1 MEKVKQALS
10 LVKSVALVVFK
21 VAKRILKIVVEETIE
36 LLQKLLVV
44 LGE

>member
-1 MEKVKQALS
+1 MEKIKQALS
-10 LVKSVALVVFK
+10 LVKSVVLIVFK